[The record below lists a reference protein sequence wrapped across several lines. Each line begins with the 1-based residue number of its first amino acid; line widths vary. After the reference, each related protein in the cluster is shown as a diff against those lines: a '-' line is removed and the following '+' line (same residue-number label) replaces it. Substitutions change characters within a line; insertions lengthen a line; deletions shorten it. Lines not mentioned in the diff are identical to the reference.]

1 MIKDKIKNL
10 YLNYGIQIPIMETID
25 DIKKINNN
33 YLYPKS
39 KINSETSNINSKDH
53 SNSNIKN
60 KSKEITTLKESI
72 LKKEISDNKINKYIE
87 VKNLSNQIKVK
98 DSSLFECNN
107 HLNEI
112 ESFADGMINH
122 FDKEKAKYKKK
133 IKS

>member
-98 DSSLFECNN
+98 DSSLFEFNN

-112 ESFADGMINH
+112 E
-122 FDKEKAKYKKK
+122 
-133 IKS
+133 